1 MGGGLNMYIVDYERG
16 EVANIDNATSIY
28 VDEKRIY
35 AVTTVRDILLGE
47 YDTPDRAKE
56 VFKEMLEMVF
66 PPNTFVCQNCEMS
79 DLAEIEKQAMKTP
92 LFIQCQGDATI
103 QRFDIGVYYMPE
115 Q

>member
-1 MGGGLNMYIVDYERG
+1 MYIVDYERG
-16 EVANIDNATSIY
+16 EVVNIDNATSIY
-28 VDEKRIY
+28 RDEKNIL
-35 AVTTVRDILLGE
+35 AVTTVRDIILGSYE
-47 YDTPDRAKE
+47 SENRAKE

-79 DLAEIEKQAMKTP
+79 DLAEIEKQARKTP
-92 LFIQCQGDATI
+92 LFVQCQGDATI

>member
-1 MGGGLNMYIVDYERG
+1 MFIVDYERG

-56 VFKEMLEMVF
+56 VFAEMLEKVF

-79 DLAEIEKQAMKTP
+79 DLAEIEKQARKTP
-92 LFIQCQGDATI
+92 LFVQCQGDATI

-115 Q
+115 V

>member
-1 MGGGLNMYIVDYERG
+1 MYIVDYERG

-56 VFKEMLEMVF
+56 VFVEMLEKVF
-66 PPNTFVCQNCEMS
+66 PPNTFVCQNCEM
-79 DLAEIEKQAMKTP
+79 DELTKIEEQARKTP
-92 LFIQCQGDATI
+92 LFVQTQGDAKI
-103 QRFDIGVYYMPE
+103 ERFDIGVYYMPE
-115 Q
+115 V